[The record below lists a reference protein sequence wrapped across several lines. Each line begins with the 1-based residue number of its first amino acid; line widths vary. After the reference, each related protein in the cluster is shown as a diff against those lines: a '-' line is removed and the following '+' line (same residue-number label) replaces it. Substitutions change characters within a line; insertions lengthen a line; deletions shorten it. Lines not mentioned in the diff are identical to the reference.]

1 MNASAAGHAGV
12 VETNRAMRATFHHT
26 SRRPLGLAA
35 AALLLLGCA
44 DDGGRREASRPTVTP
59 ATRAVTPPTQPA
71 RGPGGSQRRH
81 AGARRTDLGGA
92 SGPVTI
98 FEPAQP
104 TPAHPPVV
112 VFTQGVGPP
121 AYQGWIDHLVGR
133 GSIVIFQDQP
143 FRGVS
148 LQERRAGTVA
158 GLRAALRELTRPGHL
173 RPRLD
178 AVVLVGHSIG
188 AVMAAQLAADAAG
201 QHLPRPR
208 AVFALQ
214 PPQEGEPGLRLL
226 RRIPPST
233 LMLVLVSDQDTRVGE
248 DGAEALWAATGH
260 LPAANRDYVRVR
272 SDQRG
277 QVALRADH
285 LLPLSSA
292 DNPPDAL
299 DFFGPWKL
307 LDGLQRC
314 ATVRRDCEFAIGGTE
329 RQRFMG
335 RWSDG
340 RPVPP
345 LETGGP

>member
-1 MNASAAGHAGV
+1 MHG
-12 VETNRAMRATFHHT
+12 T
-26 SRRPLGLAA
+26 SHRRVLGLATA
-35 AALLLLGCA
+35 TLLLVGCV
-44 DDGGRREASRPTVTP
+44 DGDGQPETSRPTVTP
-59 ATRAVTPPTQPA
+59 TTQTAAPPAQPA

-81 AGARRTDLGGA
+81 ARARRTELGGA
-92 SGPVTI
+92 SGAVTI

-104 TPAHPPVV
+104 EPARAPVV
-112 VFTQGVGPP
+112 VFTQGAGPA
-121 AYQGWIDHLVGR
+121 AYQAWIDHLVGR

-148 LQERRAGTVA
+148 LRDRRAGTVA
-158 GLRAALRELTRPGHL
+158 GLRAALGELTRPGHV
-173 RPRLD
+173 RPQLD
-178 AVVLVGHSIG
+178 AVVMVGHSIG

-201 QHLPRPR
+201 QRLPRPR

-214 PPQEGEPGLRLL
+214 PPQEDGPGLRLL
-226 RRIPPST
+226 RRMSPST
-233 LMLVLVSDQDTRVGE
+233 LLLVLVSDQDDRVGE
-248 DGAEALWAATGH
+248 DGAKALWAAVGH

-277 QVALRADH
+277 PVALRADH
-285 LLPLSSA
+285 LFPLSSA

-314 ATVRRDCEFAIGGTE
+314 ATLRRDCQFAMGGTE

-340 RPVPP
+340 TAVAP
-345 LETGGP
+345 LERS

>member
-1 MNASAAGHAGV
+1 
-12 VETNRAMRATFHHT
+12 MRNTFCRTH
-26 SRRPLGLAA
+26 RLALGLAA
-35 AALLLLGCA
+35 AALLLFGCA
-44 DDGGRREASRPTVTP
+44 DQGGRREASRPAVTP
-59 ATRAVTPPTQPA
+59 ATRAVTPPAQPA

-92 SGPVTI
+92 SGPVAI
-98 FEPAQP
+98 
-104 TPAHPPVV
+104 
-112 VFTQGVGPP
+112 
-121 AYQGWIDHLVGR
+121 
-133 GSIVIFQDQP
+133 IVIFLDRP

-148 LQERRAGTVA
+148 LQQRRAGTVA
-158 GLRAALRELTRPGHL
+158 GLRAALRELTRPGHV
-173 RPRLD
+173 RPQLD

-188 AVMAAQLAADAAG
+188 AVMAAQLAADASG
-201 QHLPRPR
+201 QRLPRPR

-214 PPQEGEPGLRLL
+214 PPQEDESGLVLL

-233 LMLVLVSDQDTRVGE
+233 LMLVLVSDQDNRVGE
-248 DGAEALWAATGH
+248 DGARALWAAVGH

-272 SDQRG
+272 SNQRG

-292 DNPPDAL
+292 GNPPDAL

-314 ATVRRDCEFAIGGTE
+314 ATLRRDCQFAMGGTE

-340 RPVPP
+340 TPVPP

>member
-1 MNASAAGHAGV
+1 MRNTFCRTHR
-12 VETNRAMRATFHHT
+12 RA
-26 SRRPLGLAA
+26 LGLAA
-35 AALLLLGCA
+35 AAVLLFGCA
-44 DDGGRREASRPTVTP
+44 DQGGRREASRPAVTP
-59 ATRAVTPPTQPA
+59 ATRAVTPPAQPA

-81 AGARRTDLGGA
+81 ARARRTDLGGA
-92 SGPVTI
+92 SGPVAI
-98 FEPAQP
+98 FEPVGP
-104 TPAHPPVV
+104 TPARAPVV
-112 VFTQGVGPP
+112 VFTQGVGP
-121 AYQGWIDHLVGR
+121 AVYQGWIDHLVGR
-133 GSIVIFQDQP
+133 GSIVIFLDRP

-148 LQERRAGTVA
+148 LQQRRAGTVA
-158 GLRAALRELTRPGHL
+158 GLREALRELTRPGHV
-173 RPRLD
+173 RPQLD

-201 QHLPRPR
+201 QRLPRPR

-214 PPQEGEPGLRLL
+214 PPQEDGSGLVLL
-226 RRIPPST
+226 RRVPAST
-233 LMLVLVSDQDTRVGE
+233 LMLVLVSDQDNRVGE
-248 DGAEALWAATGH
+248 DGARVLWAAVGH

-292 DNPPDAL
+292 GNPPDAL

-314 ATVRRDCEFAIGGTE
+314 ATLRRDCQFAMGGTE

-340 RPVPP
+340 TPVPP

>member
-1 MNASAAGHAGV
+1 MGN
-12 VETNRAMRATFHHT
+12 TFHHT
-26 SRRPLGLAA
+26 YRRPLGLAA
-35 AALLLLGCA
+35 AALLLFGCA
-44 DDGGRREASRPTVTP
+44 DHDGRREASRPAVTP
-59 ATRAVTPPTQPA
+59 ATRVVTPPAQPA

-92 SGPVTI
+92 SGPVAI
-98 FEPAQP
+98 FEPVKPA
-104 TPAHPPVV
+104 PAHAPLV
-112 VFTQGVGPP
+112 VFTQGVGPD

-143 FRGVS
+143 FRGVGR
-148 LQERRAGTVA
+148 QERRAGTVA
-158 GLRAALRELTRPGHL
+158 GLRAALRELTRPGHI

-178 AVVLVGHSIG
+178 AIVLVGHSIG

-201 QHLPRPR
+201 QRLPRPR

-214 PPQEGEPGLRLL
+214 PPQEDESGLRLL

-233 LMLVLVSDQDTRVGE
+233 LMLVLVSDQDDRVGE
-248 DGAEALWAATGH
+248 DGAKALWEAVGH

-277 QVALRADH
+277 QVTLRADH
-285 LLPLSSA
+285 LLPLSAA

-299 DFFGPWKL
+299 DYFGPWKL

-314 ATVRRDCEFAIGGTE
+314 ATLRRDCEFAMGGTE

-340 RPVPP
+340 TAVPP
-345 LETGGP
+345 LEPRRAS

>member
-1 MNASAAGHAGV
+1 MHS
-12 VETNRAMRATFHHT
+12 T
-26 SRRPLGLAA
+26 SHRRILGLAT
-35 AALLLLGCA
+35 AALLLFGCV
-44 DDGGRREASRPTVTP
+44 DGDGQQETGKPTATP
-59 ATRAVTPPTQPA
+59 ATQTVAPPTQPA

-81 AGARRTDLGGA
+81 ARTRRTELDGA
-92 SGPVTI
+92 SGAVAI

-104 TPAHPPVV
+104 APARAPVV
-112 VFTQGVGPP
+112 VFTQGVGP
-121 AYQGWIDHLVGR
+121 AVYQGWIDHLVGR
-133 GSIVIFQDQP
+133 GSIVIYRDQP

-158 GLRAALRELTRPGHL
+158 GLRTALRELGRPGHV
-173 RPRLD
+173 RPQLD

-188 AVMAAQLAADAAG
+188 AIMAAQLAADAAR

-214 PPQEGEPGLRLL
+214 PPQEDESGLRLL
-226 RRIPPST
+226 RRIPTST
-233 LMLVLVSDQDTRVGE
+233 LTLVLVSDQDDRVGE
-248 DGAEALWAATGH
+248 DGAKALWASIGH

-292 DNPPDAL
+292 GNPPDAL

-314 ATVRRDCEFAIGGTE
+314 ATVRHDCEFAMGGTA

-335 RWSDG
+335 KWSDG

-345 LETGGP
+345 LESRGPS